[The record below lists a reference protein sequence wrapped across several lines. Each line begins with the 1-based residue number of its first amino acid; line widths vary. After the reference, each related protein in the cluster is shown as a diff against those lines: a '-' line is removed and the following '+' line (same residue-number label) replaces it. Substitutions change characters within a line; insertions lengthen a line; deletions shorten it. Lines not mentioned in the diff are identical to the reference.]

1 VIALIPHIV
10 RGPDVT
16 ASNLKSV
23 ATGNI
28 AQIKVGRAPRVMT
41 PDDKLQ
47 SNNIVATSAS
57 AGPPATAPP
66 VPGPPP
72 ATAPPVATAP
82 APPVPVTGPAH
93 ITFIPPAAD
102 AQLNSTVTITVAGDN
117 ITDMVSAAAQLRF
130 DPRIL
135 RINNIVAGD
144 LPQRG
149 LPQPALEPSKNILND
164 SGQADMSIS
173 RGPTVGGI
181 SGAGGLFTV
190 VFQAVGRGNTTVSV
204 ASVSLTAST
213 GQPIAANA
221 PPPLVVNVQ

>member
-1 VIALIPHIV
+1 M
-10 RGPDVT
+10 G
-16 ASNLKSV
+16 
-23 ATGNI
+23 
-28 AQIKVGRAPRVMT
+28 APRQQRRRQT
-41 PDDKLQ
+41 DDKLQ
-47 SNNIVATSAS
+47 GNNIVATPAT
-57 AGPPATAPP
+57 AGPPATAP
-66 VPGPPP
+66 VPGLPLPGPP
-72 ATAPPVATAP
+72 ATAPPVATP
-82 APPVPVTGPAH
+82 TTPIPVTGPAH
-93 ITFIPPAAD
+93 ITFVPPAAD
-102 AQLNSTVTITVAGDN
+102 AQLNSTVTITVAGDG

-144 LPQRG
+144 LSQRG

-173 RGPTVGGI
+173 RGPTAGGI

-190 VFQAVGRGNTTVSV
+190 VFQAVGRGNTTVSL

-221 PPPLVVNVQ
+221 PPPLVVNVK